1 MFPAW
6 SHRVISYKYQ
16 TPTPSTIPPLPP
28 LSRHCTTA
36 DLEKPTCWNHLGRA
50 QASRSH
56 CQSHYSQGLL
66 PLDPTRSSPAP
77 SANRLPVLPHLF
89 TTPKKKLGKKMKKS
103 FFLPL
108 PVPGPL
114 RPSTVFVQIILSSKW
129 TGVSLKVSRRNWQE
143 TGPGEEKV
151 HQLFKT
157 NCNRWHFNRLL
168 KDVQQSII
176 QLYLQKVTL

>member
-1 MFPAW
+1 VRIL
-6 SHRVISYKYQ
+6 RVCSI
-16 TPTPSTIPPLPP
+16 
-28 LSRHCTTA
+28 
-36 DLEKPTCWNHLGRA
+36 
-50 QASRSH
+50 
-56 CQSHYSQGLL
+56 
-66 PLDPTRSSPAP
+66 LDA
-77 SANRLPVLPHLF
+77 AGWNRLPVPPLN
-89 TTPKKKLGKKMKKS
+89 TSSERVSKKNWGKKWK
-103 FFLPL
+103 
-108 PVPGPL
+108 VPGPL
-114 RPSTVFVQIILSSKW
+114 RPSTVFVQIILPSTGKW